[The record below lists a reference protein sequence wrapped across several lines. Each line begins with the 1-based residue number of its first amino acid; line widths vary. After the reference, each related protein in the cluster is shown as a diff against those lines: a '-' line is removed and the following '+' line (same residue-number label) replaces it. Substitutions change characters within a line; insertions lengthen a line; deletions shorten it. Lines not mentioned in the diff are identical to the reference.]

1 MHRYSYIFIAT
12 VCGLL
17 LVLGLQVSLLSHK
30 EQSTTSEKKAFVRIA
45 GLPDLAIAN
54 GANFI
59 RHRSLSDT
67 FSLFSNGPEL
77 LEFFPSTFTYM
88 YSPSI
93 HQNPSKIDY
102 AP

>member
-1 MHRYSYIFIAT
+1 MAT
-12 VCGLL
+12 LL
-17 LVLGLQVSLLSHK
+17 SLLTLLALQTLFLYTYKQDFLEQKKSFVSLV
-30 EQSTTSEKKAFVRIA
+30 A
-45 GLPDLAIAN
+45 LPDLAIAN

-88 YSPSI
+88 YSPSL
-93 HQNPSKIDY
+93 HQNPSKLDH